1 MAQSAGAQGQSQT
14 DAGHA
19 HVQQQGHEN
28 EPERSAAH
36 AHEAWHAHGHLHAHG
51 FAGGH
56 WKGIMLWSVLATS
69 ALVIVELVGGTL
81 ARSMA
86 LVSDGIHNL
95 SDLPTLFVSWFA
107 LRLAERPPDAEKTY
121 GYQRAGILAAFAN
134 ALLLGVVALFILYE
148 AIQRLIAPVA
158 VAGGMMFWISLGAL
172 VINGGISLAMLGGR
186 KDLNLRTVL
195 IHNAGDALSNV
206 AILAGA
212 LVIQRTGA
220 HWVDALLGLLI
231 GGLVLWSSTGVLR
244 ESAHILL
251 EGLPRHVELA
261 DVARA
266 MLGVAGVQE
275 VHDIHI
281 WTLGTSLFAISCH
294 VRIPDMHM
302 EESEKILGE
311 ILELLARRFQI
322 THATIQFERAGL
334 PANAG
339 LYMPE
344 PVKKP

>member
-1 MAQSAGAQGQSQT
+1 MTGGQ
-14 DAGHA
+14 
-19 HVQQQGHEN
+19 
-28 EPERSAAH
+28 
-36 AHEAWHAHGHLHAHG
+36 
-51 FAGGH
+51 
-56 WKGIMLWSVLATS
+56 WKGIMLWSVVATS
-69 ALVIVELVGGTL
+69 ALVIAELAGGTW

-121 GYQRAGILAAFAN
+121 GYRRAGILAAFAN

-148 AIQRLIAPVA
+148 AIQRLLAPVE
-158 VAGGMMFWISLGAL
+158 VAGGVMFWISLGAL
-172 VINGGISLAMLGGR
+172 VVNGGITLAMIRGR

-195 IHNAGDALSNV
+195 IHNAGDALSNL

-212 LVIQRTGA
+212 VAIQRTGA

-231 GGLVLWSSTGVLR
+231 GGLVLGSSAGILR
-244 ESAHILL
+244 ESTHILL

-261 DVARA
+261 DVART
-266 MLGVAGVQE
+266 MLGVPGVQE

-281 WTLGTSLFAISCH
+281 WTLGTDLFAISCH

-311 ILELLARRFQI
+311 ILDLLARRFQI

-334 PANAG
+334 PAEAG
-339 LYMPE
+339 LYMPA
-344 PVKKP
+344 PAKTP